1 MLLEKGLQ
9 QPWETERKKRF
20 TAGGDRKRGT
30 VRTVLEQAVEVLPRV
45 VLDVMVAVGALVVVK
60 FGDWGDSDDVAN
72 NINDKAVFLLAILFG
87 SYCDHQFG
95 EFTSIRDWSSQLV
108 ESFFAAVQI
117 HSNQLATE
125 RRSVPLADASNAQHR
140 RFLQSSKQR
149 QRELDADEKAPA
161 DGQTLARSFVEQA
174 HTTLIDIELA
184 FFQGKSP
191 KVFSSI
197 DTLFAFTDPR
207 SDSLNEYKQNVS
219 CYLRSIF
226 GARTMPTIPQFD
238 W

>member
-1 MLLEKGLQ
+1 MTSNQ
-9 QPWETERKKRF
+9 QP
-20 TAGGDRKRGT
+20 
-30 VRTVLEQAVEVLPRV
+30 
-45 VLDVMVAVGALVVVK
+45 
-60 FGDWGDSDDVAN
+60 
-72 NINDKAVFLLAILFG
+72 I
-87 SYCDHQFG
+87 CD
-95 EFTSIRDWSSQLV
+95 
-108 ESFFAAVQI
+108 
-117 HSNQLATE
+117 
-125 RRSVPLADASNAQHR
+125 PASNAQHR

-207 SDSLNEYKQNVS
+207 SDSLNEYKQKSSMLVEGDCATPCS
-219 CYLRSIF
+219 F
-226 GARTMPTIPQFD
+226 A
-238 W
+238 